1 MLASLSLRSS
11 DLWELRTEF
20 FLTNIQDWVL
30 WINTDA
36 TFTEERI
43 RWDINELLQEYSM
56 VSHTKYA
63 WWVNI
68 VEPEDLSDE
77 LHLNQKQ
84 YKELLIEAKFALQE
98 LDEWEKLHYKN
109 RYTHYI
115 GILYKMV
122 ILHIIDSEIYQQL
135 DPPDMV

>member
-1 MLASLSLRSS
+1 
-11 DLWELRTEF
+11 
-20 FLTNIQDWVL
+20 
-30 WINTDA
+30 
-36 TFTEERI
+36 
-43 RWDINELLQEYSM
+43 M

-98 LDEWEKLHYKN
+98 LDE
-109 RYTHYI
+109 
-115 GILYKMV
+115 
-122 ILHIIDSEIYQQL
+122 
-135 DPPDMV
+135 